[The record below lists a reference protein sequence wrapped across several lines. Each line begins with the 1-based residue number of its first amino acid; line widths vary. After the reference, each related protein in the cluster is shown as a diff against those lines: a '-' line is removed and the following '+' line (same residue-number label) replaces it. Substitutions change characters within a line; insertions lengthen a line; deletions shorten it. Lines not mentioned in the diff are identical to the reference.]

1 MRATNTKKFGARYS
15 FEAPLHQSKIP
26 AGAQVFPGEG
36 SVLDLNAYL
45 VQHPEATFLVR
56 ARGES
61 MIDRGIND
69 GDILIVDRALIPV
82 EGDIVIASLDGEL
95 TVKTLEI
102 NEGRTYLVAANKKFL
117 PLEIKHFMQ
126 FQIWGVVVHVIHT
139 F

>member
-1 MRATNTKKFGARYS
+1 MKATNTKKFGARYS
-15 FEAPLHQSKIP
+15 FEGELHQSRVP
-26 AGAQVFPGEG
+26 AGAKIFNEG
-36 SVLDLNAYL
+36 GVLDLNAYL

-102 NEGRTYLVAANKKFL
+102 KEGRTYLVAANKMFL

-126 FQIWGVVVHVIHT
+126 FQIWGVVVHVIHAL
-139 F
+139 